1 MKSSQNHLIP
11 NLESTEATQ
20 CTERAFREF
29 HKFRDSVVQCAL
41 MEKMEI
47 RSLLEALL
55 FTATEPLT
63 LDHFQSVTNDTDKE
77 LIQETLSEIQTDLE
91 TKGSGFVLKE
101 VASGYQ
107 LFSHP
112 RWDSHIKDLF
122 SKPLVIR
129 LSRSAI
135 ETLAIIA
142 YKQPITLPEI
152 SEILSCNAAGA
163 LKTLLECNFI
173 KVLGRKRVVGRPFL
187 YGTTREFLV
196 HFGLKDL
203 SEMPQLQ
210 EFEELLGEK
219 VAPEIFSAPAETEME
234 LEDTEPTASLET
246 GSEDVEAQPHA
257 AR

>member
-1 MKSSQNHLIP
+1 
-11 NLESTEATQ
+11 
-20 CTERAFREF
+20 
-29 HKFRDSVVQCAL
+29 
-41 MEKMEI
+41 MEKGEI

-63 LDHFQSVTNDTDKE
+63 LDHFQSVIADAEKE
-77 LIQETLSEIQTDLE
+77 TIRAILSEIRVDLE

-101 VASGYQ
+101 VAAGYQ
-107 LFSHP
+107 LLSHP
-112 RWDSHIKDLF
+112 RWDSHIQALF

-129 LSRSAI
+129 LSRSAL

-152 SEILSCNAAGA
+152 SEIRSCNAAGA

-210 EFEELLGEK
+210 EFEELIGEK
-219 VAPEIFSAPAETEME
+219 LSPEIFHAPAETE
-234 LEDTEPTASLET
+234 LET
-246 GSEDVEAQPHA
+246 DAEASSESSPLENPAMEEDEKY
-257 AR
+257 